1 MSRDLTIWI
10 PETHTVRY
18 LRFHHSDGYC
28 TIFLKIPVV
37 QVKMSWY
44 TKKSAIF
51 FFLLVCHEKI
61 NLYFSFR
68 QVANY
73 GGGRASASPN
83 PTSNPMSVNVTSNR
97 SHDQSVASNRPQDRM
112 MQLQEQRR
120 QIEQRTVASTHN
132 SRKNFLATFSL
143 HFISADK
150 SNKSKGIFCHFWL
163 LHIMLFFFFF
173 FLWLATWGWVKEKM
187 TQHLGDLKS
196 RMYEYSCGERAGPA
210 DQIQRTK

>member
-1 MSRDLTIWI
+1 
-10 PETHTVRY
+10 
-18 LRFHHSDGYC
+18 
-28 TIFLKIPVV
+28 
-37 QVKMSWY
+37 MSWY

-73 GGGRASASPN
+73 GGGRASASP
-83 PTSNPMSVNVTSNR
+83 NPMSVNVTSNR

-132 SRKNFLATFSL
+132 SRKNFL
-143 HFISADK
+143 
-150 SNKSKGIFCHFWL
+150 NN
-163 LHIMLFFFFF
+163 FFPSFY
-173 FLWLATWGWVKEKM
+173 L
-187 TQHLGDLKS
+187 
-196 RMYEYSCGERAGPA
+196 C
-210 DQIQRTK
+210 